1 MSAYCVKTLIM
12 ASFPALVSTNLQIP
26 THLHKCLFFVCV
38 SILALIP
45 SGLAAETPSV
55 PAFPGAEG
63 YGAMTRGGR
72 GGEVILVTNL
82 NDAGPGSLREACEA
96 EVPRIVVFT
105 VSGTITLESR
115 LTISHPYITIAGQT
129 APGDGICIKKR
140 TK

>member
-1 MSAYCVKTLIM
+1 
-12 ASFPALVSTNLQIP
+12 
-26 THLHKCLFFVCV
+26 
-38 SILALIP
+38 
-45 SGLAAETPSV
+45 LAAETPSV